1 MGSIAEKEENVYLTK
16 DFVSEIDLPA
26 YLEVTHFEKL
36 IVTAYKRQPCVK
48 GKVKKWQKII
58 GRFCFYE
65 NASHTFILDVI
76 QDAL

>member
-1 MGSIAEKEENVYLTK
+1 MGPVAEKEENVYLTK

-36 IVTAYKRQPCVK
+36 IVTAYKRQPCVR
-48 GKVKKWQKII
+48 KVKKWQKII

-65 NASHTFILDVI
+65 NASHFFILDVI
-76 QDAL
+76 QDVL